1 MSTPPS
7 PADGPDGPSQEVAA
21 LHASGPAAVAEL
33 LGDAGFLLG
42 SIAVEPEVMF
52 DAESRAREEYVD
64 LLHKAQEMRG
74 ILDALEARTLV
85 ALSEAT
91 RLERV
96 REAQAQVGPEHSAMP
111 SLEQLHQRADARSR
125 RDVSHMTRRSPSAA
139 GRTVASARRLVT
151 SMPHLLTA
159 MATGKAAAASIYA
172 AADAAAVLDAAQR
185 SQVDDALHARLPD
198 LDGSGTRRWRQAVAL
213 AVHGLDPEGETVRH
227 RRSRTQRHVTFTP
240 ASHGMATI
248 SAYMPAIDARLMH
261 KRISLEAER
270 RQAGGEKGPHG
281 ALMADILR
289 DAVLTRDASGGSAP
303 LVTMDLG
310 VIITDRALFHPGS
323 GDVAHLEG
331 YGPVP
336 AEAVREQL
344 RAITATPGPSQR
356 DTFGADGPDVRAVVR
371 RLYTHPTTGELVS
384 MDSRARAFPPAMG
397 RFLTW
402 RDTSCRGPFCNASVR
417 HHDHITPFSR
427 GGPTSLDNGQDL
439 CAHCNQKE
447 DDALAVERVGDPER
461 PGHRVAWT
469 SGSGTTRVTAPPP
482 LIGQTPPAEPDDPDG
497 FAVAGPDEFSGASTD
512 EGTQA
517 SSDEG
522 TQAGA
527 DDEAPARTAE
537 AEKASVREVGTQES
551 GKRETDQ
558 RDTNRR
564 EGEGPEPDGSVPS
577 PP

>member
-1 MSTPPS
+1 MLMSTPPS

-96 REAQAQVGPEHSAMP
+96 REAQAQVGPELAALP
-111 SLEQLHQRADARSR
+111 SMEQLHQRADARSR
-125 RDVSHMTRRSPSAA
+125 RDVSHMTRRSPSDA
-139 GRTVASARRLVT
+139 GRTMASARRLVT
-151 SMPHLLTA
+151 SMPRLLTA
-159 MATGKAAAASIYA
+159 MATGKVAAASIYA

-240 ASHGMATI
+240 GSYGMATI

-303 LVTMDLG
+303 LVTVDLG

-356 DTFGADGPDVRAVVR
+356 DPFGADGPDVRAVVR

-384 MDSRARAFPPAMG
+384 MDSRARAFPHAMG

-469 SGSGTTRVTAPPP
+469 SWSGTTRVTAPPP
-482 LIGQTPPAEPDDPDG
+482 LIGQTPA
-497 FAVAGPDEFSGASTD
+497 A
-512 EGTQA
+512 
-517 SSDEG
+517 
-522 TQAGA
+522 
-527 DDEAPARTAE
+527 
-537 AEKASVREVGTQES
+537 
-551 GKRETDQ
+551 
-558 RDTNRR
+558 
-564 EGEGPEPDGSVPS
+564 EPDGSEDADH
-577 PP
+577 PPDGSEPLPP